1 MARKALKLIRR
12 DRIRKSIRS
21 KISGTAARPRL
32 SVFRS
37 NKEIYAQL
45 VDDLNGTT
53 LASASSLGLNAEGK
67 TRTEVSK
74 EVGVILGQKA
84 RELGVETLVFDR
96 GGYLYHGRV
105 KALADGVRESGIV
118 F

>member
-32 SVFRS
+32 SIFRS

-45 VDDLNGTT
+45 VDDLSGTT
-53 LASASSLGLNAEGK
+53 LASASSLGLTSEGK
-67 TRTEVSK
+67 NKTEVSK

-84 RELGVETLVFDR
+84 KALGVETLVFDR